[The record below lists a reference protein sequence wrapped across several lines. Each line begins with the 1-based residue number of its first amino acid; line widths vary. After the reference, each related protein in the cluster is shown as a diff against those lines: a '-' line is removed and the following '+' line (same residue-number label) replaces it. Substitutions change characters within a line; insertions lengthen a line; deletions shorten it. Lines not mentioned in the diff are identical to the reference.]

1 MIIIQVEPL
10 RAKDIWCVTKSLMV
24 EIWEIGEW
32 KYYDE
37 AGNLIKTKDY
47 GDLMNSIGGRDQSV
61 NGQWIEENKTLME
74 MIINSKKETIK
85 NMQE

>member
-1 MIIIQVEPL
+1 M
-10 RAKDIWCVTKSLMV
+10 
-24 EIWEIGEW
+24 EI
-32 KYYDE
+32 
-37 AGNLIKTKDY
+37 
-47 GDLMNSIGGRDQSV
+47 SV

>member
-1 MIIIQVEPL
+1 MEIL
-10 RAKDIWCVTKSLMV
+10 RRVREFDKDKRLRRPT
-24 EIWEIGEW
+24 
-32 KYYDE
+32 D
-37 AGNLIKTKDY
+37 
-47 GDLMNSIGGRDQSV
+47 SIGGRDQSV

>member
-1 MIIIQVEPL
+1 MEIL
-10 RAKDIWCVTKSLMV
+10 RRGREFDKDKRLRRPV
-24 EIWEIGEW
+24 
-32 KYYDE
+32 
-37 AGNLIKTKDY
+37 
-47 GDLMNSIGGRDQSV
+47 NSIGGRDQSV